1 MPLLEKLNIYG
12 LSELEDIILAGL
24 VTGDPMLLV
33 GRHGSAKTMLI
44 KNIAACLGMKFI
56 AYDASKALFDD
67 VIGFP
72 NPKLLA
78 GGVLDYIP
86 TPISIWDKEFVLID
100 EISRANTSMQ
110 NKWLEIIRSRQIM
123 GKKIPKL
130 KYVFAA
136 MNPPTSYSSAYALD
150 PALSGRFAFI
160 VNIPEVCKMNDANLR
175 NIMKNISEDDAAALE
190 HNKNNQN
197 GEEIGKIIQEAIKIF
212 PEISK
217 EYDSF
222 LSTYLIRLT
231 NEMYISKIKLDG
243 RRLGMIRRNCVAY
256 LSIQSVKNNLSQAN
270 AQLNDLIFNC
280 LKNSIPNESTGE
292 PLNEN
297 TIMPIHMLAVK
308 NMGKHSDQEFR
319 KKVIMADNL
328 YEMAQNYKKYHHK
341 LQPLEHSEVASI
353 LMEKWK
359 EAHSADEIIELFF
372 AVKEIV
378 SFLQDNSVAC
388 DIEICRRMF
397 ELFGEIYFITEN
409 MMELRMPRL
418 NQFTSK
424 EEFIIEY
431 GEIAFALA
439 LNMSFRNKGVTGCL
453 FNGKL
458 YKEIKEKLMRRGI
471 KDENM
476 RT

>member
-12 LSELEDIILAGL
+12 LSEIEDIILAGL

-160 VNIPEVCKMNDANLR
+160 INMPEVCKMNDDNLLS
-175 NIMKNISEDDAAALE
+175 IMKNISEDDAAALE
-190 HNKNNQN
+190 HAKGSGSGN
-197 GEEIGKIIQEAIKIF
+197 GIREIIQQAIKIF
-212 PEISK
+212 PKISK

-256 LSIQSVKNNLSQAN
+256 LSIQSVKNNLSQAGDK
-270 AQLNDLIFNC
+270 LNDLIFNC
-280 LKNSIPNESTGE
+280 VKNSIPNESTGE

-297 TIMPIHMLAVK
+297 TIMSVHMLAIK

-319 KKVIMADNL
+319 KKIILADNL
-328 YEMAQNYKKYHHK
+328 YEMAKNYKKYHNK

-359 EAHSADEIIELFF
+359 EAHDAEEIIELFF

-378 SFLQDNSVAC
+378 SFLQDNPSVC
-388 DIEICRRMF
+388 DVEVCRRIY
-397 ELFGEIYFITEN
+397 ELFGEMYFITDN
-409 MMELRMPRL
+409 MLEFRMPRA
-418 NQFTSK
+418 NQYISN
-424 EEFIIEY
+424 EEFIIGYSEM
-431 GEIAFALA
+431 AFALA
-439 LNMSFRNKGVTGCL
+439 LNMNSRNKGAGGCT
-453 FNGKL
+453 FDDNL
-458 YKEIKEKLMRRGI
+458 YKEIKEKLIRRGI
-471 KDENM
+471 NDED
-476 RT
+476 TGA